1 MEEFW
6 NEDNI
11 LIDYLFNTNLSQ
23 REIAKEMGI
32 SEYKVAQRVNTL
44 GLGWVKRKDRK
55 LSRGHSALL
64 SMMQKLIPGEEVG
77 VEHHVGEQ
85 LFLDIYCPK
94 YRIAAEYHG
103 RQHFYYVEH
112 FHKTMQGF
120 IDSQQRD
127 QRKEELCKEQGIGLV
142 VFRYNDEMNE
152 DTVFNR
158 MLEAIQATPKV
169 APHPKSTVAR
179 YKGNPYYEASKQR
192 QREYRKKQYQ
202 RMKQQQK
209 KRK

>member
-23 REIAKEMGI
+23 REIAKEMGW
-32 SEYKVAQRVNTL
+32 SEYKVSQRIKAL
-44 GLGWVKRKDRK
+44 GLGWIKRSNRK

-64 SMMQKLIPGEEVG
+64 SLMQRLLPGEEVTT
-77 VEHHVGEQ
+77 EHHVGEQ
-85 LFLDIYCPK
+85 LRLDIYCSRYK
-94 YRIAAEYHG
+94 IGAEYHG
-103 RQHFYYVEH
+103 RQHFYYVDH
-112 FHKTMQGF
+112 FHGSMAEF
-120 IDSQQRD
+120 LASQDRD
-127 QRKEELCKEQGIGLV
+127 QRKEELCKEQGIALV
-142 VFRYNDEMNE
+142 VFRYNDELNE

-158 MLEAIQATPKV
+158 MLEAIQAAPK
-169 APHPKSTVAR
+169 PSPKKETVAR